1 MTPAIPKGWRK
12 LRVGVRPLTGDSY
25 LKSNGVF
32 AAFPLYSDFK
42 FMPVRPGETIIRKI
56 RK

>member
-12 LRVGVRPLTGDSY
+12 LRVGEWPRPGD
-25 LKSNGVF
+25 KADHCNGYFRAMTQIACFSKVT
-32 AAFPLYSDFK
+32 
-42 FMPVRPGETIIRKI
+42 PGETIIRKI